1 MINSDRARS
10 LGSTQLSTLAE
21 WRDVPWLKGLRRPPS
36 NASWPRY
43 MSPPHP
49 RAVGSLGEE
58 VERQAKE
65 RTGRELR
72 WWQRLAV
79 RRILEVD
86 SGGEL
91 CWPEW
96 LLSLARQGGKSW
108 VLRELAMW
116 RLRQQPR
123 LGEEQLVMHVGN
135 KLINAS
141 EVQAPARAWA
151 KARRASGWQAYE
163 QAGRQEVAT
172 PDGDRWRCFAQASV
186 YGFSAGLALVDEA
199 WEIEAG
205 VVENGVEPVMAERRW
220 PQLGVISTA
229 HPEATSFVID
239 RRRVALM
246 PGASGLIL
254 EWSAPPWFALDDRAG
269 WRAACPSWSPQRESL
284 AERAYQKAIATRTN
298 RLDELDPVAAF
309 RCQYLNQWP
318 ERLDQTAGLAGKP
331 LLADGAW
338 ANLEAELELDGP
350 VTFAIEDNAGVS
362 VAIAAAGRT
371 VDDRISVEA
380 YTLADRRLGYEWI
393 SAHADRHPGSTVLV
407 GSALQHDAAVLELE
421 CRTEVML
428 LADTRQ
434 ALSLL
439 RQVVAR
445 QGVAHSGSP
454 ALAEQLEACRVA
466 DGTAGLRV
474 TSADRWDLVRA
485 AAWCV
490 AAVERE
496 RRSVPSIY

>member
-1 MINSDRARS
+1 MINSDPARS
-10 LGSTQLSTLAE
+10 LGSAQLSTPAQ
-21 WRDVPWLKGLRRPPS
+21 WRDVPWLKGLRRVPAD
-36 NASWPRY
+36 ASWPRF

-58 VERQAKE
+58 LERQARE

-72 WWQRLAV
+72 WWQRLAA

-86 SGGEL
+86 DAGEL
-91 CWPEW
+91 CWLEW

-108 VLRELAMW
+108 LLRELAMW
-116 RLRQQPR
+116 RLRQQQR
-123 LGEEQLVMHVGN
+123 LAEPQLVMHVGN

-151 KARRASGWQAYE
+151 KARRAEGWQAYE

-205 VVENGVEPVMAERRW
+205 VVENGIEPVMAERRW
-220 PQLGVISTA
+220 PQLGIISTA
-229 HPEATSFVID
+229 HPEATSLVID
-239 RRRVALM
+239 RRRVALL
-246 PGASGLIL
+246 PGATGLII
-254 EWSAPPWFALDDRAG
+254 EWSAPPWLPLDDRSG
-269 WRAACPSWSPQRESL
+269 WRAACPSWSAQRELL
-284 AERAYQKAIATRTN
+284 AERAYRKAIATRTS
-298 RLDELDPVAAF
+298 RLDELDPVDAF
-309 RCQYLNQWP
+309 RCQYLNLWP
-318 ERLDQTAGLAGKP
+318 DRLDLSAAFKGSP
-331 LLADGAW
+331 LLADGVW
-338 ANLEAELELDGP
+338 AQLEADLEIDGP
-350 VTFAIEDNAGVS
+350 ITFAIEDNAGVS

-380 YTLADRRLGYEWI
+380 YSLADRRLGYEWVT
-393 SAHADRHPGSTVLV
+393 AHAEQHPGSCVLV
-407 GSALQHDAAVLELE
+407 GTALQHDSAVLELQ
-421 CRTEVML
+421 CRVEVMA

-439 RQVVAR
+439 RQVAAR
-445 QGVAHSGSP
+445 RGVAHSGSGE
-454 ALAEQLEACRVA
+454 LAEQLDGCRVA

-474 TSADRWDLVRA
+474 TSPDRWDLVRA

-496 RRSVPSIY
+496 RRSVPSVY